1 MRLTFTRKLNPY
13 KVARTTQ
20 YVYVC
25 MSCGNKTTIMTRT
38 CTKCG
43 GGTVKMPGKP
53 LSFLDKIR
61 QSLRKLG
68 GAG

>member
-1 MRLTFTRKLNPY
+1 MKLAFTRKLGFH

-25 MSCGNKTTIMTRT
+25 MTCGYKTTIASSR

-43 GGTVKMPGKP
+43 GGTTKLHVKPK
-53 LSFLDKIR
+53 SFWSKVFA
-61 QSLRKLG
+61 KLNLL
-68 GAG
+68 A